1 MYSNSNISL
10 IDFSKDN
17 CGNIGIRIENRK
29 IIVWSK
35 KENNKTINE
44 FKSDT
49 NISNESK
56 WTHIAL
62 RSCIYNTS
70 KYLNLFLNGIH
81 QLGNQLEIDLFIG
94 ETNLNLIGKS
104 DTLNIHS
111 SSIIIDEIRI
121 YDRTLNNSEIK
132 NDALNTT
139 ECHYNH
145 YYEMNCEKS
154 NFFCYCKLPILLKFL
169 IFIIIFRN

>member
-1 MYSNSNISL
+1 MYSNSDISL
-10 IDFSKDN
+10 FDFSKEN
-17 CGNIGIRIENRK
+17 FGNIGIRIENRK

-35 KENNKTINE
+35 KGNNKTINE

-49 NISNESK
+49 IIISNESK

-70 KYLNLFLNGIH
+70 RYLNLFLNGVH
-81 QLGNQLEIDLFIG
+81 QLGNQLEIDFFIG

-104 DTLNIHS
+104 DTFNIHS

-139 ECHYNH
+139 TKCHYN
-145 YYEMNCEKS
+145 EINCEKS
-154 NFFCYCKLPILLKFL
+154 TFLLL
-169 IFIIIFRN
+169 LYS

>member
-1 MYSNSNISL
+1 LLNFTNI
-10 IDFSKDN
+10 
-17 CGNIGIRIENRK
+17 GNIGIRIENRK

-35 KENNKTINE
+35 KENNNKTINE

-49 NISNESK
+49 IISNDESK
-56 WTHIAL
+56 WTHLAL
-62 RSCIYNTS
+62 RSCIYYDTS
-70 KYLNLFLNGIH
+70 KYLNLFLNGVY
-81 QLGNQLEIDLFIG
+81 QLGNQLEIDFFTG
-94 ETNLNLIGKS
+94 EKNLNFIGKS
-104 DTLNIHS
+104 DTFNIHS

-121 YDRTLNNSEIK
+121 YNKILNNSEIK

-154 NFFCYCKLPILLKFL
+154 NSVNYQYNF
-169 IFIIIFRN
+169 